1 MAMKKLAIGCG
12 IVVLV
17 VGVAFVGIVYYGYTK
32 VRSTVNQIAELGQ
45 AHDIERGVKVQ
56 TPFLVPTSGELTAA
70 QVDKLMKVTSRVR
83 ERLDQDM
90 ALFQRTYKALADKKE
105 ATAADLPALM
115 SAYRDLA
122 KDWLNAKRAQ
132 VDALNE
138 AGLSVDEYRWI
149 RSSAYSAL
157 DIPFMDVDFGR
168 IADQVKNA
176 GGQVNSAVLVG
187 GAFAGKGPASNL
199 KLVEKYRKQLED
211 YIPLAA
217 FGL

>member
-1 MAMKKLAIGCG
+1 MKKLAIGCG

-17 VGVAFVGIVYYGYTK
+17 VGVAVAGILYYGYTK
-32 VRSTVNQIAELGQ
+32 MRPTLNQIAELSQ
-45 AHDIERGVKVQ
+45 VHDIERGVKVQ
-56 TPFLVPTSGELTAA
+56 TAFVVPASGELTAA

-90 ALFQRTYKALADKKE
+90 AVFQRTYKTLADKKE

-115 SAYRDLA
+115 AAYSDLA

-132 VDALNE
+132 VEALNE
-138 AGLSVDEYRWI
+138 AGLSLEEYRWI
-149 RSSAYSAL
+149 RSAAYGAL
-157 DIPFMDVDFGR
+157 DVPFMDVDFAR
-168 IADQVKNA
+168 IADQVKKA

-211 YIPLAA
+211 YVPLAS

>member
-1 MAMKKLAIGCG
+1 MKKLAFGCG

-17 VGVAFVGIVYYGYTK
+17 LGGAIVGVGYYGYMK
-32 VRSTVNQIAELGQ
+32 VRSTVAAFADLGQ
-45 AHDIERGVKVQ
+45 ARDIERGVKIQ
-56 TPFLVPTSGELTAA
+56 TPFVVPASGELTSA
-70 QVDKLMKVTSRVR
+70 QVEKLVKITSRVR

-90 ALFQRTYKALADKKE
+90 AVFQRTYKTLAEKKD
-105 ATAADLPALM
+105 ATAADLPALV

-132 VDALNE
+132 VEALNE
-138 AGLSVDEYRWI
+138 AGLSMQEYRWI
-149 RSSAYSAL
+149 RSAAYGAL

-168 IADQVKNA
+168 IADQVKSA
-176 GGQVNSAVLVG
+176 GGKADGTVLVG

-211 YIPLAA
+211 YIPLAS

>member
-1 MAMKKLAIGCG
+1 MKKLAIGCA
-12 IVVLV
+12 ILFVVAGAAL
-17 VGVAFVGIVYYGYTK
+17 VGVGYYGFLK
-32 VRSTVNQIAELGQ
+32 IKSTVNQLAELGQ
-45 AHDIERGVKVQ
+45 VHDIERGVRVQ
-56 TPFLVPTSGELTAA
+56 TPFVVPATGELTAS
-70 QVDKLMKVTSRVR
+70 QVDKLMRVTSRVR
-83 ERLDQDM
+83 ERLDQDL
-90 ALFQRTYKALADKKE
+90 ALFQRTYKTLAEKKD

-122 KDWLNAKRAQ
+122 KDWVNAKRAQ

-138 AGLSVDEYRWI
+138 VGLSLDEYRWI
-149 RSSAYSAL
+149 RSTAYGAL

-168 IADQVKNA
+168 IAEQVKKHTEVSPTA
-176 GGQVNSAVLVG
+176 IVG

-211 YIPLAA
+211 YVPLAS